1 MISILVY
8 VFIGIVAIMFI
19 FIMNLIVKKIMIQE
33 RKLKEYEKYLIE
45 NLGFVP
51 SVVSSNKRKS
61 RKKRSKS

>member
-8 VFIGIVAIMFI
+8 VFIGIVVIMFI